1 MAMMLE
7 GFLEKRTDSMI
18 KVFQKKY
25 FKVIAHGAYI
35 IYFDKQPNNL
45 SKKVS
50 VPNGVFFIHKV
61 ENI

>member
-18 KVFQKKY
+18 RVFQKKY
-25 FKVIAHGAYI
+25 FKVIAHGAYLA
-35 IYFDKQPNNL
+35 YYDKQPDNL

-50 VPNGVFFIHKV
+50 VPNGVFFIH
-61 ENI
+61 